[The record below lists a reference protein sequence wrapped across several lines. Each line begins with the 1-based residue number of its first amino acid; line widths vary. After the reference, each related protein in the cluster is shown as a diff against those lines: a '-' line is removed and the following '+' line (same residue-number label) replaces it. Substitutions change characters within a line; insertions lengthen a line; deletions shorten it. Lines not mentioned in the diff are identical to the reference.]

1 MKTFK
6 TERDWSD
13 LERADKTVIFV
24 GVLIWALLTAGCLME
39 SKRYANIKAS
49 VIKSEKTR

>member
-13 LERADKTVIFV
+13 LERADKTVIFI

-39 SKRYANIKAS
+39 SKRYVQMKANA
-49 VIKSEKTR
+49 VQSEKVR